1 MSALPEIDEVK
12 AAHREIGKLREQVAA
27 ATNRESRLE
36 ILAEALR
43 DERDEAQARVAE
55 LEAEKPQK
63 DESV

>member
-1 MSALPEIDEVK
+1 MSALPEIDELK
-12 AAHREIGKLREQVAA
+12 AAQRELEKLRQQVLA

-43 DERDEAQARVAE
+43 DERDAAQARVAE
-55 LEAEKPQK
+55 LEAEKTPE

>member
-12 AAHREIGKLREQVAA
+12 AAHRELGKLREQIAA
-27 ATNRESRLE
+27 ATNREARLE

-43 DERDEAQARVAE
+43 DERDAARARVSE
-55 LEAEKPQK
+55 LEAEKTQK

>member
-12 AAHREIGKLREQVAA
+12 AAHREISKLREQVAA

-36 ILAEALR
+36 VLAEALR
-43 DERDEAQARVAE
+43 DERDEARAE
-55 LEAEKPQK
+55 LAAASAEKTDK